1 MTRTDYLLYCYGM
14 MTVGKL
20 LDHIRRLEI
29 RRRQILAGLRLP
41 PEGLPGSL
49 AQSGRRCGSPGCH
62 CHQGDPHLSWTLTF
76 MVDGKKRVE
85 HVPNELLDAVR
96 PRLQEGNAYKSD
108 VAQLMAINAQL
119 LLLGRRA
126 RKQQE
131 AAAKRG
137 EGR

>member
-1 MTRTDYLLYCYGM
+1 MPP
-14 MTVGKL
+14 VGKL
-20 LDHIRRLEI
+20 LDQIRRLEI
-29 RRRQILAGLRLP
+29 GRRQILSGLHLP

-62 CHQGDPHLSWTLTF
+62 CHQGDPHLSWALTF

-85 HVPNELLDAVR
+85 HVPNELLDTVR
-96 PRLQEGNAYKSD
+96 SRLQEGNAYKSD
-108 VAQLMAINAQL
+108 VAELMAINAQL

-131 AAAKRG
+131 AAAKRR